1 MFIDDILIYSKRNKL
16 FTKLWKCKFLLNQ
29 VVLLGY
35 VMSKNGITLDLSRI

>member
-16 FTKLWKCKFLLNQ
+16 FTKLWKCEFWLNQ

-35 VMSKNGITLDLSRI
+35 VISKDGIILDLSRI